1 MVPVTVEPR
10 DREGRVIAT
19 GARVR
24 SGDLEGT
31 VRRVDPRAGVVTVV
45 VEGRSGKSERMVRV
59 GDLEV
64 LQEAPGARAA
74 AAEHRERFIRK
85 YIFSLDHKVIGIQYM
100 LTSLVMALVG
110 GTLAMLI
117 RMQLGW
123 PGARWGLA
131 AALFPGGFAGGQMK
145 PDFYLAV
152 VTMHG
157 TIMIF
162 FVLTT
167 ILSGGFGNFLIPL
180 QIGARDMAFPW
191 MNMMSYWLV
200 VPAIVVLLLSFAVTG
215 GAAGSGWTAYPPLSA
230 IPAAGPGSGLGQT
243 LWLVALAILIVA
255 LLFGSL
261 NYITTILQLR
271 TRGMSMMRLPLT
283 VWGLFITAI
292 LMLLSFPVLFAAAVM
307 LLFDRLAG
315 TSFFVPAGVY
325 VGGQVLTHT
334 GGNPLLWQHLFWFLG
349 HPEVY
354 VLILPAMGMVSD
366 IMASQGRKPIFGYP
380 FMVGSMAAIGILSFL
395 VWAHHMYTSGMHPL
409 VAMAFMTT
417 TLAIAVPS
425 AIKTFNWLATL
436 WRARIQFTPQM
447 LFSIGFV
454 SLFVTG
460 GLTGIFLA
468 QPPVDTYMHDTYFVV
483 AHFHFVMASAA
494 LFGVFA
500 GIYHWFPKM
509 FGRMMNPRLG
519 TIHFWLTFVGIYA
532 TFFPM
537 HFAGFAGMMRRIYST
552 QLYAHLQGVG
562 VLNTFVSLA
571 AFGLGLA
578 QLVFIY
584 NFLMSLRRGPAA
596 ERNPW
601 RATTLEWEAPSPPP
615 HGNFGEVLPVVHRW
629 AYDYSVPGAPDDFIP
644 QSAPP
649 ATPAAGAPGGAEQVR

>member
-1 MVPVTVEPR
+1 MR
-10 DREGRVIAT
+10 DRHGRPIGP

-24 SGDLEGT
+24 SGEDLGT
-31 VRRVDPRAGVVTVV
+31 VGRLEPEYGTLTII
-45 VEGRSGKSERMVRV
+45 VEGRTGKSEKMVRASAV
-59 GDLEV
+59 EV
-64 LQEAPGARAA
+64 IEEAPPPQAHPATH
-74 AAEHRERFIRK
+74 EHELGFVQR
-85 YIFSLDHKVIGIQYM
+85 YIFSQDHKIIGIQY
-100 LTSLVMALVG
+100 LFTSLLMAAVG
-110 GTLAMLI
+110 GVLAMLI

-123 PGARWGLA
+123 PGTKWGLA

-191 MNMMSYWLV
+191 LNMMSYWLL
-200 VPAIVVLLLSFAVTG
+200 VPAVIVLLASFFVSG
-215 GAAGSGWTAYPPLSA
+215 GAAGGGWTAYPPLSA
-230 IPAAGPGSGLGQT
+230 IPAAAPGSGLGQT
-243 LWLVALAILIVA
+243 LWLIALAILIVA

-261 NYITTILQLR
+261 NYITTVLQLR

-283 VWGLFITAI
+283 IWGLFVTAI
-292 LMLLSFPVLFAAAVM
+292 LMLLSFPVLFAAAIM

-315 TSFFVPAGVY
+315 TSFFVPSGVW
-325 VGGQVLTHT
+325 VGGRVLEHA

-366 IMASQGRKPIFGYP
+366 IMSAHGRKPIFGYH
-380 FMVGSMAAIGILSFL
+380 FMVGSIVAIGLLSFL
-395 VWAHHMYTSGMHPL
+395 VWGHHMYTSGMHPL
-409 VAMAFMTT
+409 VAMGFMTT

-425 AIKTFNWLATL
+425 AVKTFNWLATL
-436 WRARIQFTPQM
+436 WRARIHFTAAM
-447 LFSIGFV
+447 LFAIGFV

-460 GLTGIFLA
+460 GLTGVFLA
-468 QPPVDTYMHDTYFVV
+468 QPPVDIYMQDTFFVV
-483 AHFHFVMASAA
+483 AHFHFVMASAS

-509 FGRMMNPRLG
+509 FGRMMHEGLG
-519 TIHFWLTFVGIYA
+519 KIHFWLSFVGIYA

-537 HFAGFAGMMRRIYST
+537 HFLGFAGAPRRY
-552 QLYAHLQGVG
+552 YAVSPFEFLRDLQP
-562 VLNTFVSLA
+562 LNVFVSLA
-571 AFGLGLA
+571 AFGLGAA
-578 QLVFIY
+578 QLLFAA
-584 NFLMSLRRGPAA
+584 NFVYSLFRGRRA

-615 HGNFGEVLPVVHRW
+615 HGNWGETLPVVHRW
-629 AYDYSVPGAPDDFIP
+629 AYDYSVPGVVEDYLPQTAAAPVPAGTSGGGGD
-644 QSAPP
+644 SA
-649 ATPAAGAPGGAEQVR
+649 